1 MPWIECD
8 RMSLRE
14 EFVILASREGTR
26 MSELCRR
33 FGISRKTGYK
43 WRKRYEQKG
52 RGGLADRSREPASK
66 PTQTPREMEAR
77 VVEVRAAHRAWGGR
91 KIRRW
96 LLDRGVDQVPV
107 ASTITEILRRHD
119 LIDEEASLRAKPMI
133 RFEHAEANDL
143 WQMDFKGHF
152 PMTGGGR
159 CHPLTV
165 LDDHSRFSLA
175 LRACGNERGGT
186 VREELIRV
194 FRHYGLPRA
203 MLMDNGSPWGC
214 NEPHGHTP
222 LGVWLMEQGI
232 RVTHGRPYHPQT
244 QGKEERFHRTLKAEL
259 LQGREFADLV
269 ETQDRFDP
277 WRETYNNERPHEAL
291 DLGVPVSRYRVSPRS
306 FVESPEV
313 WDYGPGAVT
322 RSVQAKGSI
331 SYRGLT
337 FAVGKAFRG
346 RRVGLRPLD
355 VDGTYG
361 VYFCQTHVCELDLR
375 EESAPA

>member
-1 MPWIECD
+1 MPWSERD

-14 EFVILASREGTR
+14 EFVRLASNEGTE

-43 WRKRYEQKG
+43 WRKRYQQEG
-52 RGGLADRSREPASK
+52 CGGLADRSREPKSK
-66 PTQTPREMEAR
+66 PTQTPLEMEER
-77 VVEVRAAHRAWGGR
+77 IVEVRAAHRAWGGR

-96 LLDRGVDQVPV
+96 LVDRGVEQVPA
-107 ASTITEILRRHD
+107 ASTITEVLRRHD
-119 LIDEEASLRAKPMI
+119 QIDEEASQRAKPMI
-133 RFEHAEANDL
+133 RFEHAEPNDL

-165 LDDHSRFSLA
+165 LDDHSRFALA
-175 LRACGNERGGT
+175 LRACGNERGEM
-186 VREELIRV
+186 VRRELTRI
-194 FRHYGLPRA
+194 FRLYGLPRG

-244 QGKEERFHRTLKAEL
+244 QGKDERFHRTLKAEL
-259 LQGREFADLV
+259 LQGREFANLV
-269 ETQDRFDP
+269 ETQGQFDP
-277 WRETYNNERPHEAL
+277 WREMYNNERPHEAL
-291 DLGVPVSRYRVSPRS
+291 DLSVPVSRYRVSARS
-306 FVESPEV
+306 FVEQPEA
-313 WDYGPGAVT
+313 WDYGPGAET
-322 RSVQAKGSI
+322 RSVQDKGYI
-331 SYRGLT
+331 SYQG
-337 FAVGKAFRG
+337 FKIVVGKSFRG

-355 VDGTYG
+355 ADGKYE
-361 VYFCQTHVCELDLR
+361 VYFCQTCVCEIDLR
-375 EESAPA
+375 EG